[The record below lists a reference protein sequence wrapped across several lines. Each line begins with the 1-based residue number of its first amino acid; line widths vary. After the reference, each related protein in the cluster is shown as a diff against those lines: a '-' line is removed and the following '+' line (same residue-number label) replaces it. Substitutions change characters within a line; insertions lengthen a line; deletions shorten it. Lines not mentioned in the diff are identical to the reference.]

1 VALFGNLTHYPKIIR
16 RMSEQ
21 APTLRPVEGLDPT
34 DRTIVGALLA
44 DARIPNARLAALA
57 GIAPSTCLER
67 VRALR
72 RRGVLRGFHADLDA
86 SAVGYGL
93 QAMIAVRLAA
103 HTREQIE
110 SFTDHVRVLP
120 RVLTIFHMT
129 GETDYLLHVVAR
141 DAHDLREF
149 VIEHLASDPAVA
161 HAQTS
166 LIYEQRSGPG
176 IPLSE

>member
-1 VALFGNLTHYPKIIR
+1 
-16 RMSEQ
+16 
-21 APTLRPVEGLDPT
+21 LDPI
-34 DRTIVGALLA
+34 DRTIVGALRA
-44 DARIPNARLAALA
+44 DARVSNARLAELA

-72 RRGVLRGFHADLDA
+72 RRGVLRGFHADVDPA
-86 SAVGYGL
+86 AVGYGL
-93 QAMIAVRLAA
+93 QAMIAVRLSA

-120 RVLTIFHMT
+120 GVLSIFHMT

-149 VIEHLASDPAVA
+149 VVEHLASDPAVA

-176 IPLSE
+176 IPLNG

>member
-1 VALFGNLTHYPKIIR
+1 V
-16 RMSEQ
+16 SS
-21 APTLRPVEGLDPT
+21 LDPV
-34 DRTIVGALLA
+34 DRTIVGALRA
-44 DARIPNARLAALA
+44 DARISNAKLAELA
-57 GIAPSTCLER
+57 GVAPSTCLER

-72 RRGVLRGFHADLDA
+72 RRGILRGFHADVDPDA
-86 SAVGYGL
+86 MGYGL

-110 SFTDHVRVLP
+110 SFTAHVRVLDG
-120 RVLTIFHMT
+120 VLSIYHMT
-129 GETDYLLHVVAR
+129 GETDYLLHVAAR

-149 VIEHLASDPAVA
+149 VVEHLASDPAVA

-176 IPLSE
+176 IPL